1 MRLSRW
7 RQLRF
12 GLARKGLLPRG
23 VIVRDGIKHEVF
35 YAEGEMILSMGFDL
49 LWFLVP
55 YIPTM
60 EVPYLITLWDLQH
73 RINPFFPE
81 VSAGGIWGA
90 REKGYSETLRR
101 AMGIVTGTAQGG
113 GDAERFYQIPEERIF
128 VNPYPS
134 PDIEQPL
141 SRSALDG
148 IMKKHGLSAPFL
160 FYPAQL
166 WAHKNHVRLFEGVRL
181 LKTEWNLSF
190 QVVLSGAAK
199 CNVRHLMDMAGHF
212 GIAEQIRNLG
222 FVSHEDMGGLYQN
235 AFALVF
241 PTLCGPDNLPPLEAF
256 SSGCPVVAS
265 DIPGAREQLGDAAL
279 FFDPLNPRELA
290 KAVATLRGSE
300 ALRGELIARG
310 YAIAKNR
317 TVEQY
322 LRNIYEILDGVSGV
336 RCCWGN

>member
-1 MRLSRW
+1 
-7 RQLRF
+7 
-12 GLARKGLLPRG
+12 
-23 VIVRDGIKHEVF
+23 
-35 YAEGEMILSMGFDL
+35 
-49 LWFLVP
+49 
-55 YIPTM
+55 
-60 EVPYLITLWDLQH
+60 
-73 RINPFFPE
+73 
-81 VSAGGIWGA
+81 
-90 REKGYSETLRR
+90 
-101 AMGIVTGTAQGG
+101 
-113 GDAERFYQIPEERIF
+113 
-128 VNPYPS
+128 
-134 PDIEQPL
+134 
-141 SRSALDG
+141 
-148 IMKKHGLSAPFL
+148 
-160 FYPAQL
+160 
-166 WAHKNHVRLFEGVRL
+166 
-181 LKTEWNLSF
+181 
-190 QVVLSGAAK
+190 
-199 CNVRHLMDMAGHF
+199 MDMAGHF